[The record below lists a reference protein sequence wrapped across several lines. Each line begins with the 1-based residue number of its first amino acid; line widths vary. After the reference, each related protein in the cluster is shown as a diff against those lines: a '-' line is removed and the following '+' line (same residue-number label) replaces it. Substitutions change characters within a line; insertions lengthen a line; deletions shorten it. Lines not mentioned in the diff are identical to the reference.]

1 MKRMSPRPDG
11 RGEGESFHVRRAQR
25 RQPRRGGVAGDRDR
39 FSVLGDGAG
48 PNPVGTIRYRKGGEM
63 KLRTKFLAGAMA
75 ACFAGM
81 VATAQAADV
90 KEVQMLHW
98 WTSGGEAAALNVLKQ
113 YLAKEGYAWKDVPVA
128 GGGGEGAMTALKAMV
143 AAGNPPTASQ
153 ILGYFALDYAEAG
166 KLADISPLAQ
176 KEGWAKVIPTAL
188 QKFTTTNGKWDA
200 VPINI
205 HSVNWIWV
213 NKAVMEKIGGSEP
226 KNFDDLIALLDKAKK
241 AGVIPLAL
249 GGQPWQE
256 ATMFDSVVMS
266 TGGPDFY
273 KKAFIDLDES
283 ALKSDTMKKA
293 FDNLAKLRAYT
304 DPNYAGR
311 DWNLATAMVIK
322 GDALLQ
328 VMGDW
333 AKGEF
338 KTANKEPGKD
348 YMCYRFPGTDGS
360 VIYNTDMFAF
370 FKVSADRQAAQLALA
385 EATMNPEVQSAFN
398 VIKGS
403 VPARTDVPDTAF
415 DACGKKG
422 IADVKAANEKGT
434 FLGSMAQNYA
444 QPPAIGSG
452 AYHDVVT
459 KFFHGEIKSS
469 DAAVTE
475 LVKAINNA
483 K

>member
-1 MKRMSPRPDG
+1 
-11 RGEGESFHVRRAQR
+11 
-25 RQPRRGGVAGDRDR
+25 
-39 FSVLGDGAG
+39 
-48 PNPVGTIRYRKGGEM
+48 M
-63 KLRTKFLAGAMA
+63 KLRALLMAGAMTVGA
-75 ACFAGM
+75 LGFSGG
-81 VATAQAADV
+81 AQAADN
-90 KEVQMLHW
+90 KEIQMLHW

-113 YLAKEGYAWKDVPVA
+113 YLAKEGYTWKDVPGA
-128 GGGGEGAMTALKAMV
+128 GGGGEAAMTTLKAMV

-153 ILGYFALDYAEAG
+153 ILGYYAIDYAEAG
-166 KLADISPLAQ
+166 KLADISALAE
-176 KEGWAKVIPTAL
+176 KGGWAKVIPTAL

-200 VPINI
+200 IPINI

-213 NKAVMEKIGGSEP
+213 NKAEMEKIGGKEP
-226 KNFDDLIALLDKAKK
+226 QNFDELIALLDKAKA

-283 ALKSDTMKKA
+283 ALTSDTMKKS
-293 FDNLAKLRAYT
+293 FDNLAKLKKYV
-304 DPNYAGR
+304 DPNFAGR

-322 GDALLQ
+322 GDALIQ

-338 KTANKEPGKD
+338 KAASKEPGKD
-348 YMCYRFPGTDGS
+348 YLCYRFPGTDGT
-360 VIYNTDMFAF
+360 VIYNTDMFALF
-370 FKVSADRQAAQLALA
+370 DVSADRKQAQVALA

-403 VPARTDVPDTAF
+403 VPARMDVPDTAF
-415 DACGKKG
+415 DACGKKA
-422 IADVKAANEKGT
+422 IADVKAANAKGT
-434 FLGSMAQNYA
+434 FVGSMAQNYA
-444 QPPAIGSG
+444 QPPAIAG

-459 KFFHGEIKSS
+459 KFFHGEIKTS
-469 DAAVTE
+469 DQAVKQ
-475 LVKAINNA
+475 LVAAINAA

>member
-1 MKRMSPRPDG
+1 MK
-11 RGEGESFHVRRAQR
+11 VRSILMA
-25 RQPRRGGVAGDRDR
+25 
-39 FSVLGDGAG
+39 S
-48 PNPVGTIRYRKGGEM
+48 
-63 KLRTKFLAGAMA
+63 AMA
-75 ACFAGM
+75 VGAVGFANG
-81 VATAQAADV
+81 ASAADN

-113 YLAKEGYAWKDVPVA
+113 DLEKEGYAWKDVPVA

-153 ILGYFALDYAEAG
+153 ILGYYAVDYAEAG
-166 KLADISPLAQ
+166 KLGDITSLAD
-176 KEGWAKVIPTAL
+176 KEGWAKVVPTAL
-188 QKFTTTNGKWDA
+188 QKFTTTDGKWDA
-200 VPINI
+200 VPVNI
-205 HSVNWIWV
+205 HSVNWIWL
-213 NKAVMEKIGGSEP
+213 NKAAMDKIGGTQP
-226 KNFDDLIALLDKAKK
+226 KTFDEFVALLDKAKT
-241 AGVIPLAL
+241 AGIIPLAL

-256 ATMFDSVVMS
+256 ATLFDSVVAS
-266 TGGPDFY
+266 TGGIDFY

-322 GDALLQ
+322 GDALVQ

-338 KTANKEPGKD
+338 VNAHQQADKD
-348 YMCYRFPGTDGS
+348 FLCFRFPGTDGS
-360 VIYNTDMFAF
+360 VIYNTDMFAMF
-370 FKVSADRQAAQLALA
+370 NVPADRKAAQLALA
-385 EATMNPEVQSAFN
+385 DATMSISFQSAFN
-398 VIKGS
+398 VVKGS
-403 VPARTDVPDTAF
+403 VPARMDVPDTAF
-415 DACGKKG
+415 DSCGKKG
-422 IADVKAANEKGT
+422 IADVKAANADGK
-434 FLGSMAQNYA
+434 FVGSMAQNYA
-444 QPPAIGSG
+444 QPPAVAG

-469 DAAVTE
+469 DSAVTE
-475 LVKAINNA
+475 LVKALNNA